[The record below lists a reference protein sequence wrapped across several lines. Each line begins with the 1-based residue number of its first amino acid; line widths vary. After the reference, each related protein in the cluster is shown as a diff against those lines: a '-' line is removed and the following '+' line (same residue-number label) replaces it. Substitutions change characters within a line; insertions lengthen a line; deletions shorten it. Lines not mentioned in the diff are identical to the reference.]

1 MEKADR
7 LGDLLVLPDDVLMNN
22 SLGKVNS
29 TVLLCQ
35 FLVFSFYL
43 FDLNLLFLKKC
54 RIFKVNHGILSKLVW
69 LTNFF
74 FSEINLF
81 PLLQKV
87 WPSTY
92 CWGSLLGSWFM
103 HVSIINFLKIFQSL
117 FGIER
122 VFKYCFHLVTVIRYI
137 SAQTD
142 RIKQC
147 LLIIEIKEN

>member
-7 LGDLLVLPDDVLMNN
+7 LGNFLVLADVVFMNN
-22 SLGKVNS
+22 SLGEVDP

-35 FLVFSFYL
+35 FLVSSFYL

-69 LTNFF
+69 LTNNFF
-74 FSEINLF
+74 LKSIFSLYFRKCDHLHTVESAY
-81 PLLQKV
+81 
-87 WPSTY
+87 WDH
-92 CWGSLLGSWFM
+92 GFM
-103 HVSIINFLKIFQSL
+103 YVSIINFLKIFQSL

-122 VFKYCFHLVTVIRYI
+122 VFKYCFHLVTVIRFS

-147 LLIIEIKEN
+147 LLYTEI